1 MLLVSLQRLEPQ
13 LILMQVLAHLVP
25 LERIR
30 RLVEMMH
37 RAPRALLD
45 TQRQE
50 QARLSSRN
58 AQCVLLAILEAP
70 RILETLLVDAPAQRA
85 LQGNIYPEVPAHHA
99 LLEPTQR
106 QQLRLSALCALLASM
121 ALRQD
126 K

>member
-1 MLLVSLQRLEPQ
+1 MEPQ
-13 LILMQVLAHLVP
+13 LILMQVLAHLVR

-37 RAPRALLD
+37 RAPRALLA
-45 TQRQE
+45 TLPRLW
-50 QARLSSRN
+50 AKLSSRN
-58 AQCVLLAILEAP
+58 AQCALLATLEAP
-70 RILETLLVDAPAQRA
+70 RILEALLVAAPAQAASRA
-85 LQGNIYPEVPAHHA
+85 LQGNIYPGVPAQHA

-106 QQLRLSALCALLASM
+106 HQLRLSAQLALLASM